1 MTQSTKDRLV
11 TAAAQLLDQGG
22 IDAVTLRGVAQ
33 LVGIS
38 RNAPYKHFE
47 DRSALLAAVA
57 ERDFVVLRTAF
68 ETALD
73 RNEEAGVALRAA
85 LGAFIDYGLK
95 HPARYRLLF
104 SDPSLPSGG
113 KLKEKAF
120 ASFTAFLGIVQACQR
135 EGSLPAGDPIRLAG
149 LIYATVHGAID
160 LEIGG
165 RANGEKGL
173 ANVTDTLDLLLR
185 LLAA

>member
-1 MTQSTKDRLV
+1 MSVLKCAPL
-11 TAAAQLLDQGG
+11 AGCMALESAP
-22 IDAVTLRGVAQ
+22 
-33 LVGIS
+33 VGDCQAS
-38 RNAPYKHFE
+38 P
-47 DRSALLAAVA
+47 
-57 ERDFVVLRTAF
+57 T
-68 ETALD
+68 
-73 RNEEAGVALRAA
+73 
-85 LGAFIDYGLK
+85 
-95 HPARYRLLF
+95 
-104 SDPSLPSGG
+104 DPSLPSGG
-113 KLKEKAF
+113 TLKEKAF
-120 ASFTAFLGIVQACQR
+120 ASFTAFLGIVEVCQR